1 MPAFGQALS
10 EEERWHLVE
19 SIRQLQAQAREAKA
33 NE

>member
-10 EEERWHLVE
+10 EDERWQLVDY
-19 SIRQLQAQAREAKA
+19 IRQLQAQAREAKA